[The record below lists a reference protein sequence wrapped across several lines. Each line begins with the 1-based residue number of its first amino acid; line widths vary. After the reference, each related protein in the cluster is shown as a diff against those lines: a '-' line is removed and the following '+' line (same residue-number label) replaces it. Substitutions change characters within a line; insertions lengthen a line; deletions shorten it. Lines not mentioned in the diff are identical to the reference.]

1 MRRFFPTTPVC
12 TVALFVLFSAAPSA
26 AFDASYVSSQQ
37 LNLAKLLPPPPAPE
51 SNMQK
56 ADLSAVL
63 SAQEART
70 EQQADR
76 AVKDNNT
83 SLFRIADGLFDDQF
97 TPEKLPRLTVFYNHV
112 IGDAVAILAL
122 TKDAWNRQRPFAI
135 STDVHAIGE
144 LSTSGS
150 YPSSH
155 ATRGQLTAIIL
166 ANMVPEKSAQIYAR
180 GREYGENRVVA
191 GVHFPSDIEGGRL
204 SATAIA
210 AVLMQNEQFKMD
222 FNEAKAELRSV
233 LGLAP

>member
-26 AFDASYVSSQQ
+26 AFEASYVSSQQ
-37 LNLAKLLPPPPAPE
+37 LNLAKLLAPPPAPE

-63 SAQEART
+63 SAQEIRT

-83 SLFRIADGLFDDQF
+83 SLFRIADGLFGDQF
-97 TPEKLPRLTVFYNHV
+97 TPEKLPKMTVFYNHV

-122 TKDAWNRQRPFAI
+122 TKDVWNRPRPFAA

-144 LSTSGS
+144 LSTSSS
-150 YPSSH
+150 YPSVMLHEASLPQLFWRTWCPKRVPKYLH
-155 ATRGQLTAIIL
+155 AGAS
-166 ANMVPEKSAQIYAR
+166 MEKI
-180 GREYGENRVVA
+180 
-191 GVHFPSDIEGGRL
+191 
-204 SATAIA
+204 
-210 AVLMQNEQFKMD
+210 VL
-222 FNEAKAELRSV
+222 
-233 LGLAP
+233 

>member
-1 MRRFFPTTPVC
+1 MRRFFPAAPIC
-12 TVALFVLFSAAPSA
+12 ILALFVLFSAAPTA
-26 AFDASYVSSQQ
+26 AFEASYVSSQQ
-37 LNLAKLLPPPPAPE
+37 LNLAKLLAPPPAPE

-63 SAQEART
+63 STQESRT

-83 SLFRIADGLFDDQF
+83 SLVRIADGLFGDQF
-97 TPEKLPRLTVFYNHV
+97 TPEKLPKLTVFYDHV

-122 TKDAWNRQRPFAI
+122 TKDVWNRPRPFAV

-166 ANMVPEKSAQIYAR
+166 ANMVPE
-180 GREYGENRVVA
+180 RVPKYLLVDA
-191 GVHFPSDIEGGRL
+191 SMEKIVS
-204 SATAIA
+204 
-210 AVLMQNEQFKMD
+210 
-222 FNEAKAELRSV
+222 
-233 LGLAP
+233 

>member
-1 MRRFFPTTPVC
+1 MRRFFPAAPVSIL
-12 TVALFVLFSAAPSA
+12 ALFVLFSAAPIA
-26 AFDASYVSSQQ
+26 AFEASYVSSQQ
-37 LNLAKLLPPPPAPE
+37 LNLAKLLAPPPAPE

-97 TPEKLPRLTVFYNHV
+97 TPEKLKVTVFYNHV

-122 TKDAWNRQRPFAI
+122 TKDVWNRQRPFAV

-144 LSTSGS
+144 LATNGS

-155 ATRGQLTAIIL
+155 ATRGQLTAISL
-166 ANMVPEKSAQIYAR
+166 ANMVPEKSAQIFA
-180 GREYGENRVVA
+180 
-191 GVHFPSDIEGGRL
+191 
-204 SATAIA
+204 
-210 AVLMQNEQFKMD
+210 
-222 FNEAKAELRSV
+222 
-233 LGLAP
+233 

>member
-1 MRRFFPTTPVC
+1 MRHFFPTAPVC

-26 AFDASYVSSQQ
+26 AFEASYVSSQQ

-97 TPEKLPRLTVFYNHV
+97 TPEKLPKVTVFYNHV

-122 TKDAWNRQRPFAI
+122 TKDVWNRQRPFAV

-144 LSTSGS
+144 LSTNGS
-150 YPSSH
+150 YPCY
-155 ATRGQLTAIIL
+155 TRL
-166 ANMVPEKSAQIYAR
+166 AYRNYSGEHGARKECPNICSWARAWRKPCCSRCALSERYRRGTFERDRHR
-180 GREYGENRVVA
+180 GRADAKR
-191 GVHFPSDIEGGRL
+191 
-204 SATAIA
+204 
-210 AVLMQNEQFKMD
+210 AVQN
-222 FNEAKAELRSV
+222 
-233 LGLAP
+233 GLQ